1 MGSLKTS
8 TKNIMYSRK
17 CTHPSSVRLLIQLKL
32 KSTSN
37 KLGEAE
43 VEVEVEIYGTKNV
56 NVVGCN
62 KKVVV
67 RRKNKYKVE
76 IGLGDIFL

>member
-43 VEVEVEIYGTKNV
+43 VEVEISGTKNV